1 MQSYDELMEF
11 LNFCVDYLGTG
22 FHPDTDFSNYIDYR
36 NDERLFSDEQ
46 AEIYNKKL
54 SDAFDFCEDNDLDIY
69 ELALDLF

>member
-1 MQSYDELMEF
+1 MQTYDELIEF
-11 LNFCVDYLGTG
+11 LKECIDYLGLR
-22 FHPDTDFSNYIDYR
+22 FHPDRDFTYYTDYR